1 MINEDLW
8 LSDDQL
14 MELVRELPGDLERA
28 MGAGIF
34 RGASRVIRELR
45 ILSEVGGIRRV
56 RIKYDS
62 VSGVETRSVV
72 GEFTHYNRRDPSLFI
87 VRSCIFKVTQDGDTV
102 NARVNLSNHGQ
113 HWSAWYTVFSLTDG
127 RVTFPFHLDMLL
139 IRTEEACI
147 LREEFPR
154 EVPSGPRE
162 VPSDP
167 PGPPLEVYACRV
179 VEMVTPRTQ
188 TEVDNT
194 LVVFDVVRGAFA
206 VFIDRKG
213 VDVIKG
219 LWGDELDRLLHDPC
233 SMEDSTV
240 LVGYT
245 GIPELPDSRLVA
257 VARLECK
264 SRFMDELGFCPI
276 VTIDALARRKSIN
289 DLCSIHVVPDLR
301 GQGIGTTLLKA
312 TVALFGDAKN
322 VLTANAN
329 NVFDCAIMKRPKKSA
344 IMSRRL
350 ADWFKRCGFRFR
362 TTSRSILCTEKVG
375 LIEWT
380 LTALRMSAMIAWIV
394 SERFC

>member
-1 MINEDLW
+1 MW
-8 LSDDQL
+8 LSGDQL

-34 RGASRVIRELR
+34 RGAARVMRELR
-45 ILSEVGGIRRV
+45 ILSEVSEIRRV

-72 GEFTHYNRRDPSLFI
+72 GEFTHHNKRDRI
-87 VRSCIFKVTQDGDTV
+87 QVIRSCIFKVTQDGDTV

-113 HWSAWYTVFSLTDG
+113 RWSAWYTVFSLTADG
-127 RVTFPFHLDMLL
+127 RRTFPYRLDMLIL
-139 IRTEEACI
+139 RTEKACI

-154 EVPSGPRE
+154 EVPSDPSGPH
-162 VPSDP
+162 
-167 PGPPLEVYACRV
+167 LEVYACRV
-179 VEMVTPRTQ
+179 VEMVPPKTQ

-194 LVVFDVVRGAFA
+194 LVVFDGVRGAFA
-206 VFIDRKG
+206 VFIDRRG
-213 VDVIKG
+213 VDVVKG
-219 LWGDELDRLLHDPC
+219 LWGDEMDRLLHDPC

-245 GIPELPDSRLVA
+245 GSPELPDSRLVA
-257 VARLECK
+257 VARLECM
-264 SRFMDELGFCPI
+264 SRFIDELGFCPI

-301 GQGIGTTLLKA
+301 GQGIGTVLLKA

-322 VLTANAN
+322 ALSANAL
-329 NVFDCAIMKRPKKSA
+329 NVFNDAMMKRPKRA

-362 TTSRSILCTEKVG
+362 TASRSILWTEKAG

-380 LTALRMSAMIAWIV
+380 LSALRMSVMIAWIV
-394 SERFC
+394 YERFC